1 MYDAASAVLDGQS
14 FCDGVI
20 IKCFDKVSDNINCLC
35 ISAAV
40 QCANCRVI
48 HIFTADTIGYIKIH

>member
-1 MYDAASAVLDGQS
+1 MYDAASAALDGQC

-35 ISAAV
+35 SSTAV
-40 QCANCRVI
+40 QCSNCWVI
-48 HIFTADTIGYIKIH
+48 DITADTIGHIKMH

>member
-40 QCANCRVI
+40 QCANCCLLY
-48 HIFTADTIGYIKIH
+48 TSDAADE